1 MIKMVS
7 TVTDPM
13 DERDIH
19 AEITYLLHIRRIG
32 KEYVRE
38 ANSSMDRQLKDLMN
52 NFSAFQFNQKVMV
65 VLIETGYIQQVL
77 NVMSKSD
84 YPKFLITLLK
94 ETDRGT
100 IKEACCRMIIKF
112 FGRKK
117 AKDEGGKDEG
127 QGKIE
132 FINLV
137 EPLVAI
143 VSRSKENG
151 DKLTALSVMAIVN
164 MCNFSEDIK
173 DIFLQ
178 KNGFSIIVDL
188 MNSKDEDILLN
199 TLRLVMTLIAQKQGD
214 TSMIGRTLAE
224 ENDN

>member
-1 MIKMVS
+1 
-7 TVTDPM
+7 
-13 DERDIH
+13 
-19 AEITYLLHIRRIG
+19 
-32 KEYVRE
+32 
-38 ANSSMDRQLKDLMN
+38 MN
-52 NFSAFQFNQKVMV
+52 NYPAFTFNPKAMV
-65 VLIETGYIQQVL
+65 VFIDTGYIQQVL
-77 NVMSKSD
+77 NQMSKSD
-84 YPKFLITLLK
+84 YPKFLISLLK
-94 ETDRGT
+94 ESDRAV

-112 FGRKK
+112 FGKK
-117 AKDEGGKDEG
+117 KGKDDEDGKDEG
-127 QGKIE
+127 TGKIE

-151 DKLTALSVMAIVN
+151 NKLTALSVMAIVN

-188 MNSKDEDILLN
+188 LNAKDEDILLN
-199 TLRLVMTLIAQKQGD
+199 TLRLIMTLIAQKQGD

-224 ENDN
+224 ESDNKIIKRLIQLIKEGPNINYCFFTKQVNFMCVSLLRAFI